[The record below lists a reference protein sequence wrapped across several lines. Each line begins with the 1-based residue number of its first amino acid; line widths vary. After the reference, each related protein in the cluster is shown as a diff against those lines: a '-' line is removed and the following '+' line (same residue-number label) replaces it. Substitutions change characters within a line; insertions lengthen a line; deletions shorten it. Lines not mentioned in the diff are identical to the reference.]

1 MTIARKFTAVI
12 LMCLVGAAALG
23 QSVSRSTFAELQ
35 EVQTM
40 MEEERYDEALI
51 RLEAL
56 STQVADI
63 PYDFALT
70 NQYLAHVSVIL
81 DNPARAQSALQA
93 ALANEGLPPEVRQN
107 MNLFYGTVLLS
118 NEEYEL
124 ALEALEEWYALA
136 ELPLSSQIFSLA
148 YANYQN
154 GNLPRAEE
162 LLDQAIGV
170 SKAPQVSWYQ
180 LQYRVLFDQKK
191 YARAELVLKI
201 LIDQEPT
208 NVAHW
213 RTLASHYLQLEDSG
227 DGLATMMIAHIN
239 ELVESETDFRQIVSL
254 WGFIDAPEKGA
265 RLLSGFIDDGRVDP
279 DPDTLK
285 QLGNL
290 WLMARERDN
299 AIDVLIEAAKVAPD
313 GRTYELLGGIYFDNE
328 NWDLAYSA
336 YQDAIREGDLEDPLR
351 ISLLA
356 GICAYRADRI
366 DDARPALEAA
376 AESDDEELREQAEQ
390 FLREIR

>member
-1 MTIARKFTAVI
+1 
-12 LMCLVGAAALG
+12 
-23 QSVSRSTFAELQ
+23 
-35 EVQTM
+35 M
-40 MEEERYDEALI
+40 MEEERYEEALTE
-51 RLEAL
+51 LEAL
-56 STQVADI
+56 SEKTAEI

-162 LLDQAIGV
+162 LVDQAIGV
-170 SKAPQVSWYQ
+170 SDAPMVSWYQ
-180 LQYRVLFDQKK
+180 LLYRVLFDQKK
-191 YARAELVLKI
+191 YARAEVVLKI
-201 LIDQEPT
+201 LIDREPT

-213 RTLASHYLQLEDSG
+213 RTLASHYLQLEDSS

-239 ELVESETDFRQIVSL
+239 EMVESETDFRQIVSL
-254 WGFIDAPEKGA
+254 WGYIDAPEKGA
-265 RLLSGFIDDGRVDP
+265 RLLSDFIDDGRIEP
-279 DPDTLK
+279 DPETLK

-299 AIDVLIEAAKVAPD
+299 AIDVLTEAAKVAPD
-313 GRTYELLGGIYFDNE
+313 GRTYELLGGIHFDNE
-328 NWDLAYSA
+328 DWDLAYAA
-336 YQDAIREGDLEDPLR
+336 YQDAIREGDLDEPLR
-351 ISLLA
+351 VSLLA
-356 GICAYRADRI
+356 GICAYRADRF
-366 DDARPALEAA
+366 DDARQALEAA